1 MPKRNVFSWSAMIG
15 GFALH
20 GHVRKAMQCLERMQV
35 EDGLRPDGVVLL
47 EVTMACAHAGLQE
60 EGQFLL
66 NKMEA

>member
-1 MPKRNVFSWSAMIG
+1 MIG